1 MTCDCVIQWSG
12 WLTSIALYP
21 VSKSLPV
28 SVLITYICVSL
39 SWANGMSS
47 AMKSVSNLFLL
58 APLPSP
64 SLVYNEIIKHYQC
77 IFSLAWV
84 TRKPCHC
91 WNRHWCHFCHAVI
104 VVPPCTATTQG
115 AWEEQAQ
122 ASVFVS
128 ADSPFRHHVLVVHE
142 LSLTRIFES
151 IFYCSFF
158 QLSTKVLMAT
168 FEIEIYDCMELA
180 YSRL

>member
-28 SVLITYICVSL
+28 SAHITYICVSL

-58 APLPSP
+58 APLLSP
-64 SLVYNEIIKHYQC
+64 SLVYNEIIEHYQY

-84 TRKPCHC
+84 PRSPCHC
-91 WNRHWCHFCHAVI
+91 WNSHWCHFCHAVI

-128 ADSPFRHHVLVVHE
+128 AKLIP
-142 LSLTRIFES
+142 LSDTTFLWCMNWVWQGFLKV
-151 IFYCSFF
+151 FF
-158 QLSTKVLMAT
+158 IALFFS
-168 FEIEIYDCMELA
+168 LA
-180 YSRL
+180 LKSWWPHLKLRFMTVWS